1 MLADYHMHT
10 SFSDD
15 SVYPMEDAVKRAIH
29 LGIDEICFT
38 EHIDYGVKTDSNC
51 DCEAY
56 QKEFLRC
63 KEKYRNQI
71 QMKFGMEFGMQ
82 TATIP
87 EFQATF
93 NKYPFDFIILSCH
106 QVDNQEFYNQ
116 QFQTGRSQRE
126 YNRRYY
132 EEILKVIKKY
142 DDYSVLGHLD
152 MIIRYD
158 KLGKYPYVEV
168 MDIIEEILKHVIAAG
183 KGIEVNTSC
192 YRYGLSDLTPS
203 REILRLY
210 KELGGEILTIGS
222 DSHAEK
228 HVGVK
233 LKETQ
238 EELKGMGF
246 QHFYTYNRMQMKKE
260 TSIT

>member
-1 MLADYHMHT
+1 
-10 SFSDD
+10 
-15 SVYPMEDAVKRAIH
+15 
-29 LGIDEICFT
+29 
-38 EHIDYGVKTDSNC
+38 
-51 DCEAY
+51 
-56 QKEFLRC
+56 
-63 KEKYRNQI
+63 
-71 QMKFGMEFGMQ
+71 
-82 TATIP
+82 
-87 EFQATF
+87 
-93 NKYPFDFIILSCH
+93 
-106 QVDNQEFYNQ
+106 
-116 QFQTGRSQRE
+116 
-126 YNRRYY
+126 
-132 EEILKVIKKY
+132 
-142 DDYSVLGHLD
+142 

-233 LKETQ
+233 LKEIQ